1 MGCFWSKFLSFFTNE
16 SQTPSENRENIVLI
30 SQENPPSSEEK
41 NKTQTNKK
49 NELKEKIKSLDPK
62 IVYDIQF
69 DTTCFWGTFVSHLQ
83 INNLT
88 LDQAVAVLENQPVGS
103 YLVRPSTLTQGKLC
117 VQKEMPVYEISD
129 SRPEN
134 FTLEDIMNTLKSIQ
148 NRLVTYDTI
157 PLDEDLSTKQS
168 FVPLEDDQVLEN
180 QPLDTQVSNFQP
192 KPNEKKN
199 RRPSSQIKG
208 LDFVNKTTKLVDLYV
223 LSLSGVAQGNG
234 IEHFRTVWYEPF
246 TGSILENEKN
256 KFFFFGHSGGRTL
269 DRIDD
274 LNPEQIYDNKI
285 QGFEKIGLASFRF
298 RVLGATLHNINVEAI
313 LEAFP
318 DGGRGYDS
326 YCSFKKETH
335 YSQFD

>member
-1 MGCFWSKFLSFFTNE
+1 
-16 SQTPSENRENIVLI
+16 
-30 SQENPPSSEEK
+30 
-41 NKTQTNKK
+41 
-49 NELKEKIKSLDPK
+49 
-62 IVYDIQF
+62 
-69 DTTCFWGTFVSHLQ
+69 
-83 INNLT
+83 
-88 LDQAVAVLENQPVGS
+88 
-103 YLVRPSTLTQGKLC
+103 
-117 VQKEMPVYEISD
+117 MPVYEISD

-234 IEHFRTVWYEPF
+234 IEHFRTGKNQNITKLRSKIHFQIIVWYEPF